1 MNVFTPSGSLSVS
14 AGNAKMGAIP
24 SVSLPPVTT
33 CRADSPCKK
42 DCYACKLCRLRP
54 AVRNAYE
61 RNLDL
66 YRQNPDQ
73 YFRELSA
80 YMTISSFFRM
90 HVSGDVPDP
99 DYFARLVKV
108 ARQNKRCHILMFT
121 KQHEI
126 VNDYITGGGKIPRNL
141 KIIFSDWGEWHCDN
155 LNNFPTSNVIFKG
168 SEIPKD
174 WKICGGNCFECVCR
188 GTGCW
193 TLKKGETIAFYK
205 H

>member
-14 AGNAKMGAIP
+14 AGNTKMGAIP

-80 YMTISSFFRM
+80 YMTISQFFRV
-90 HVSGDVPDP
+90 HVSGDIPDP

-108 ARQNKRCHILMFT
+108 ARQNKGCHILMFT

-126 VNDYITGGGKIPRNL
+126 INDYITGGGKIPGNL
-141 KIIFSDWGEWHCDN
+141 KIIFSDWGNWHCDN
-155 LNNFPTSNVIFKG
+155 PNNFPTSNVIFKDQP
-168 SEIPKD
+168 IPEN

>member
-1 MNVFTPSGSLSVS
+1 MNTFTTSGSLSVS
-14 AGNAKMGAIP
+14 AGNSKMGAIP
-24 SVSLPPVTT
+24 SVSLPPVVT
-33 CRADSPCKK
+33 CATDTPCKK

-61 RNLDL
+61 RNFDL

-108 ARQNKRCHILMFT
+108 ARQNKGCSVLMFT
-121 KQHEI
+121 KQYKI

-141 KIIFSDWGEWHCDN
+141 KIIFSDWGDWHCDN
-155 LNNFPTSNVIFKG
+155 PNNFPT
-168 SEIPKD
+168 
-174 WKICGGNCFECVCR
+174 
-188 GTGCW
+188 
-193 TLKKGETIAFYK
+193 
-205 H
+205 